1 MLYHSI
7 IKNKRKLLIVVLAN
21 FALLNAQESNKKPHL
36 VLLKDAV
43 KYVENQH
50 FKQGTN
56 WSPSGD
62 TLSLNNYFLKENSKA
77 ILPIMGEFQYSRYPK
92 KEWETALLKMKASG
106 IEIIGF
112 YDFWIHHE
120 EKEGQFRFDD
130 NLDVKAFLELIQK
143 HHLKAVARIGPWVHG
158 ETRNGGYPDWFVKKY
173 MKSGFDRV
181 SKNGEVVSE
190 VEIWYRKLAEQF
202 KGFYYK
208 DGGPIIGIQLDNE
221 VRSNGPKSWGYE
233 YQKTLKKVAQ
243 EAGMDVPLYVVTGW
257 PGNNLPEDDVLPL
270 WGGYPAA
277 PWTGNS
283 KPLAANKLYNFVT
296 DRKDK
301 TIGNDIIDYS
311 DAKLSDQTPL
321 YRHPFLTVEMGGGI
335 QDTYHRRPVIAPKDL
350 MGLIYTR
357 LGVGA
362 NMMGY
367 YIYHGVQHP
376 LSWDNEYG
384 TQESKGSIYP
394 YPNDYPI
401 ISYDF
406 QAPISEYGFLT
417 PSYNYFKRIH
427 QFLQSYGETLAP
439 MIPTIPNDSPK
450 NPEDFEN
457 LRYSIRSKNGSG
469 FIFINNFVKDYPM
482 PKMEDVSFDL
492 KAENKSIRVP
502 ATGGITIPEGTQAIF
517 PFNQEIENVNLVYAT
532 AHPQIIL
539 KQSKPIHVY
548 YQVEG
553 INPEFKFKSENIAN
567 IKVSNGKSL
576 QQSGFTFVNDLKAG
590 KNCTITINPVSGKE
604 FSILVLNEKEALQT
618 YVFNIK
624 GQENLVMSENGAFYD
639 ETKQQLHLTAEGKSH
654 YAVYSYP
661 ALNSATKNF
670 SGKGKEAVFYKYEVN
685 NKVFKDIKIPFK
697 DITNEKAFQTHI
709 DSLGQNT
716 PIRPTYDIAFTKN
729 NSYRNYSLKLPKN
742 LPANVIDL
750 QLKFNY
756 QGNTAALYANDLI
769 AADDYFNGKPMIISL
784 KRLAEK
790 SKETVV
796 LQITPLLKNHKIFF
810 ESKVNLDFTETNMAK
825 LNNIQIVPIYEI
837 ILQL

>member
-1 MLYHSI
+1 MKPNSYFS
-7 IKNKRKLLIVVLAN
+7 KNKLSLLFITAHL
-21 FALLNAQESNKKPHL
+21 FLQAQESNNKSHL
-36 VLLKDAV
+36 VQLKDSI

-62 TLSLNNYFLKENSKA
+62 TLSLNNFFLKENSKA
-77 ILPIMGEFQYSRYPK
+77 ILPIMGEFQYSRYPR
-92 KEWETALLKMKASG
+92 KEWEAALLKMKASG

-120 EKEGQFRFDD
+120 EKEGQFRFND

-181 SKNGEVVSE
+181 SKNGEVVPE
-190 VEIWYRKLAEQF
+190 VVTWYKKLAEQF
-202 KGFYYK
+202 KGFYHK

-221 VRSNGPKSWGYE
+221 VRSNGPKSWGFE
-233 YQKTLKKVAQ
+233 YQKTLKKLAQ
-243 EAGMDVPLYVVTGW
+243 EVGMDVPLYVVTGW

-283 KPLAANKLYNFVT
+283 KPLPANKLYNFVT

-311 DAKLSDQTPL
+311 DASLNDITPL

-362 NMMGY
+362 NMLGY

-384 TQESKGSIYP
+384 TQESKASIYP

-406 QAPISEYGFLT
+406 QAPISENGFLT
-417 PSYNYFKRIH
+417 SSYNYFKRIH
-427 QFLQSYGETLAP
+427 QFVQSYGETLAP

-482 PKMEDVSFDL
+482 PKMENISFDV
-492 KAENKSIRVP
+492 KNAQKEIRIP
-502 ATGGITIPEGTQAIF
+502 ETGGITIPEGTQAIF
-517 PFNQEIENVNLVYAT
+517 PFNLNIENVNLVYAT
-532 AHPQIIL
+532 AHPQTIL
-539 KQSKPIHVY
+539 KQSKPIYVY

-553 INPEFKFKSENIAN
+553 VNPEFKFQSKNIAS
-567 IKVSNGKSL
+567 IKVANGSSH
-576 QQSGFTFVNDLKAG
+576 QENGFTYVNELKAG
-590 KNCTITINPVSGKE
+590 KKCTITINTTSGKE
-604 FSILVLNEKEALQT
+604 FSILLLTEKEALQT

-624 GQENLVMSENGAFYD
+624 GQETLLLSENGAFYD
-639 ETKQQLHLTAEGKSH
+639 ETKQQLHLTAEGKSN
-654 YAVYSYP
+654 YDVYSYP
-661 ALNSATKNF
+661 ALETKNQSF
-670 SGKGKEAVFYKYEVN
+670 SNKEKEGSFYKYEVN
-685 NKVFKDIKIPFK
+685 NKTFKDIKIPFK
-697 DITNEKAFQTHI
+697 DIPNEKAFQSYV
-709 DSLGQNT
+709 DSLAQNT
-716 PIRPTYDIAFTKN
+716 PVRPTYDIRYQTN
-729 NSYRNYSLKLPKN
+729 NPYRNYTIKLPKHI
-742 LPANVIDL
+742 PDNVIDL
-750 QLKFNY
+750 QIKLNY
-756 QGNTAALYANDLI
+756 QGNTAALYANNLI

-784 KRLAEK
+784 KRLDKKVNE
-790 SKETVV
+790 SLV
-796 LQITPLLKNHKIFF
+796 LQITPLLKKHNIFF
-810 ESKVNLDFTETNMAK
+810 ESKTNLDFTNTLPAQ
-825 LNNIQIVPIYEI
+825 LNSIEVIPVYELV
-837 ILQL
+837 LQL

>member
-1 MLYHSI
+1 MLYHLI
-7 IKNKRKLLIVVLAN
+7 IKNRKLSLIALLVN
-21 FALLNAQESNKKPHL
+21 FTCLNAQEVNNKPHL
-36 VLLKDAV
+36 VVLKDSI

-62 TLSLNNYFLKENSKA
+62 TLSLNNFFLKKNSKA
-77 ILPIMGEFQYSRYPK
+77 ILPIMGEFQYSRYPR

-158 ETRNGGYPDWFVKKY
+158 ETRNGGYPDWFVKKH

-181 SKNGEVVSE
+181 SKNGEVVPE

-283 KPLAANKLYNFVT
+283 KPLSANKLYNFVT

-311 DAKLSDQTPL
+311 DAKLNEQTPL

-362 NMMGY
+362 NMLGY

-406 QAPISEYGFLT
+406 QSPISEYGFLT

-457 LRYSIRSKNGSG
+457 LRYSIRSKKGSG

-482 PKMEDVSFDL
+482 PKMENVSFDL
-492 KAENKSIRVP
+492 KDSKNTIRIP
-502 ATGGITIPEGTQAIF
+502 ETGGISIPEGTQAIF
-517 PFNQEIENVNLVYAT
+517 PFNHEIEDVNLVYAT
-532 AHPQIIL
+532 VHPQIIL
-539 KQSKPIHVY
+539 KQSKPIYVY
-548 YQVEG
+548 YQIDGVT
-553 INPEFKFKSENIAN
+553 PEFKFKSENIAN
-567 IKVSNGKSL
+567 LKVSNGKFHKEKN
-576 QQSGFTFVNDLKAG
+576 FTYVNDLKAG
-590 KNCTITINPVSGKE
+590 KNCNITINTLSGKE
-604 FSILVLNEKEALQT
+604 FSILVLTEKEALQT

-624 GQENLVMSENGAFYD
+624 GQETLVMSENGVFYD
-639 ETKQQLHLTAEGKSH
+639 ETKKQLHLTAEGKSN

-661 ALNSATKNF
+661 ALETKNKSF
-670 SGKGKEAVFYKYEVN
+670 LNKEKEEVFYKYEVN
-685 NKVFKDIKIPFK
+685 NKVFKDIKIPFQN
-697 DITNEKAFQTHI
+697 ITNEKAFQTYI
-709 DSLGQNT
+709 DSLAQNT
-716 PIRPTYDIAFTKN
+716 PVRPTYDIAFTKN
-729 NSYRNYSLKLPKN
+729 NSYKNYSLKLPKN
-742 LPANVIDL
+742 IPANVIDL
-750 QLKFNY
+750 QLKLNY
-756 QGNTAALYANDLI
+756 QGNTAALYVNDLI
-769 AADDYFNGKPMIISL
+769 VADDYFNGKAMILSL
-784 KRLAEK
+784 KRLGEK
-790 SKETVV
+790 RNENLV
-796 LQITPLLKNHKIFF
+796 LQLTPLLKNHKIFF
-810 ESKVNLDFTETNMAK
+810 ESKTNLDFTNISAAQ
-825 LNNIQIVPIYEI
+825 LNSIEVVPVYELV
-837 ILQL
+837 LQL